1 MSLRLGV
8 DVGGTFTDLVALG
21 GDGEMVTAKVPST
34 PADQSEGV
42 TSALRASGVEPADVL
57 AFSHGMTVATNAL
70 LERRGART
78 ALVTTEG
85 FRDVIEIARQNRPS
99 LYDLSANR
107 PSALIPRE
115 LRFTVRERVG
125 PEGGISPLD
134 EDSLRETVELIKDCR
149 AEAVAVCLLFS
160 FVDPAHE
167 QRVGETLREALPG
180 VQVSLS
186 SEVLPEFREYER
198 FSTTAADAYLGPG
211 LSYYLKNLATSAGQS
226 GVPAP
231 YIMQSSGGILPISD
245 AAEEASSFV
254 LSGPAA
260 GVVAATHVG
269 ALGGYRDLL
278 TFDMGGTS
286 TDVAPVVD
294 GEAQTTTETVVAGI
308 PIKKPMVDIHTV
320 SAGGGSIAWAD
331 AGGALR
337 AGPHSAGAKPG
348 PAAYGLGGTEPTV
361 TDANL
366 YLGYLR
372 DGAELGGEVRLDR
385 DLSER
390 ALNNLGDDLGLD
402 AAQIAR
408 GVVRVADAEM
418 ARALRVISVERGLD
432 PRQFALL
439 AFGGAGAMHAC
450 SLADDL
456 GMSTVLAPKAGG
468 VFSALGLCI
477 SDLRRDYVR
486 PLLSDL
492 REVDTADA
500 ERLFAGMEAEA
511 AGDLASG
518 GASGVDAADYTRRA
532 DLRYGGQSF
541 ELTIEAASVED
552 LRSRFHAAHEKRY
565 GYRMDDE
572 SVELV
577 NLRLVATVPVDKP
590 EPVESPATG
599 PAEVESRR
607 ANFGGQWL
615 DISVLDRERMGEGST
630 VEGPAIVE
638 FAEST
643 CVVLPGWGGEV
654 DRVGTLV
661 LSRNEVREA
670 RGE

>member
-21 GDGEMVTAKVPST
+21 GDGRMVTAKVPST

-42 TSALRASGVEPADVL
+42 VSALRASGVEPAEVL

-107 PSALIPRE
+107 PAALVPRE

-125 PEGGISPLD
+125 PEGEISPLD
-134 EDSLRETVELIKDCR
+134 ESSLRETVELIKDCGV
-149 AEAVAVCLLFS
+149 EAVAVCLLFS
-160 FVDPAHE
+160 FVDSSHE
-167 QRVGETLREALPG
+167 QRTGEALREALPG

-198 FSTTAADAYLGPG
+198 FSTTVADAYLGPG
-211 LSYYLKNLATSAGQS
+211 LSSYLKNLATSAGES
-226 GVPAP
+226 GVPTP

-245 AAEEASSFV
+245 AAGEASSFV

-269 ALGGYRDLL
+269 SLGGYRDLL

-294 GEAQTTTETVVAGI
+294 GEAQTTTETVVAGV

-348 PAAYGLGGTEPTV
+348 PAGYGLGGTEPTV

-372 DGAELGGEVRLDR
+372 DGAELGGEVKLDR
-385 DLSER
+385 SLSER
-390 ALNNLGDDLGLD
+390 ALSALGEDLGLD
-402 AAQIAR
+402 AAQTAR

-432 PRQFALL
+432 PREFALL

-456 GMSTVLAPKAGG
+456 GMSTVLVPRAGG

-492 REVDTADA
+492 EEVDAADA
-500 ERLFAGMEAEA
+500 ERLFSEMEAEA
-511 AGDLASG
+511 AEGLASG
-518 GASGVDAADYTRRA
+518 NALADYTRRA

-541 ELTIEAASVED
+541 ELTVEADNVED

-572 SVELV
+572 PVELV
-577 NLRLVATVPVDKP
+577 NLRLVATVPVEKP
-590 EPVESPATG
+590 EPAESPATG
-599 PAEVESRR
+599 QAESGRRR
-607 ANFGGQWL
+607 ANFDGEWL
-615 DISVLDRERMGEGST
+615 DISVLDRERMGET
-630 VEGPAIVE
+630 AVVEGPAVVE

-643 CVVLPGWGGEV
+643 CVVPPGWGGEV
-654 DRVGTLV
+654 DRAGTLV
-661 LSRNEVREA
+661 LSRSEVQEA